1 MRNIQQFLNRP
12 ASVTV
17 FVVPMLFI
25 LAAALHAPPAVR
37 FNDVLVGTGIRMRY
51 ASSGDSLGEP
61 VILLHGL
68 SDSWF
73 SFSGVLPRLAP
84 RYRAFALDQRG
95 HGGSERPDSGYTM
108 RDMAADVVGFMD
120 AMKLSR
126 ATIVGHSMGSLV
138 AREVAALAPSR
149 VTALVLVGAPG
160 TGDNQA
166 IKELSAA
173 VYAMGDSIPRSFA
186 HEFQVSTVYR
196 PIAPEFLET
205 AVDESMRLPPKA
217 WREIVTALPK
227 TVAPSALN
235 AVSFPTLIVWGAQ
248 DTYFPRNEQ
257 DLLVRS
263 IPNARLVVYESVGHA
278 VHWEVPAEFVRDLEK
293 FLSAR

>member
-17 FVVPMLFI
+17 FVAPMLI
-25 LAAALHAPPAVR
+25 MLAAALHAPPAVR

-51 ASSGDSLGEP
+51 ATSGDSLGEP

-120 AMKLSR
+120 AMKLTR

-138 AREVAALAPSR
+138 AREVAALAPNR
-149 VTALVLVGAPG
+149 VSALVLVGAPG

-166 IKELSAA
+166 IKELSVA

-196 PIAPEFLET
+196 PIAPGFLET
-205 AVDESMRLPPKA
+205 AVDESMRLPPRA

-227 TVAPSALN
+227 TIAPSALN

-257 DLLVRS
+257 DLLLRS

-293 FLSAR
+293 FLSAK